1 MAKTAGKGRSPREVY
16 SRKRTNTRDRVDV
29 NGDPIEFLLTFEEW
43 YKVWEDSGHLGEWGR
58 QVGQYCLSRYDDV
71 GNYEVGNVFVQL
83 HSENTAEMNRRRA
96 GKGHPNAG
104 KYICP
109 QTYEQRC
116 IAARKAVKTRE
127 ERRLARKEK
136 ES

>member
-1 MAKTAGKGRSPREVY
+1 MATDTTTPRQVY
-16 SRKRTNTRDRVDV
+16 KRKRHNSKGRVDV

-43 YKVWEDSGHLGEWGR
+43 HKVWKDSGHFGEWGR
-58 QVGQYCLSRYDDV
+58 TSGSYCLSRYDDV

-96 GKGHPNAG
+96 GKGHPNKGRA
-104 KYICP
+104 ICP

-116 IAARKAVKTRE
+116 RAAQKGVQTRL
-127 ERRLARKEK
+127 ERYGK
-136 ES
+136 